1 VSPPAFSF
9 GSNRK
14 VRRVSD
20 QVVHPQVLVITQ
32 STYTSEN
39 AAKSGDDEWHGE
51 RFPGSI
57 TVGCR

>member
-1 VSPPAFSF
+1 V
-9 GSNRK
+9 GERK
-14 VRRVSD
+14 
-20 QVVHPQVLVITQ
+20 